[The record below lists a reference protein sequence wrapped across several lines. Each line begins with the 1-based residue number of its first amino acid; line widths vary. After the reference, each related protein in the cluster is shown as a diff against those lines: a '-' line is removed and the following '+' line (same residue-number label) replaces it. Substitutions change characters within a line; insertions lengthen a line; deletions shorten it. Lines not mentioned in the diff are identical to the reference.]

1 MVYESLVENVQVI
14 EIKDIN
20 WESTSNWNI
29 GLISGESRVWLIDC
43 LFTGNVPWSEVV
55 NNLTIIYIMILLL
68 ERLYL
73 LRTEPFIKTKIMQ

>member
-1 MVYESLVENVQVI
+1 MENVQVI

-68 ERLYL
+68 ERHY
-73 LRTEPFIKTKIMQ
+73 LRTVPLIIKFP